1 MARTAKKNITSKKA
15 AKKKVAKRETHT
27 RKVSPPVQEYY
38 VVADDLS
45 GSLSTARLGYDEYLS
60 GIPLHNTLEDA
71 KDYAESCDSDTLPV
85 IYKVTPFL
93 RGTGLTRSIKFEPYT
108 KQ

>member
-1 MARTAKKNITSKKA
+1 MASKKA
-15 AKKKVAKRETHT
+15 TKKKVAKRETHT

-45 GSLSTARLGYDEYLS
+45 GSISTARLRDDEHLS
-60 GIPLHNTLEDA
+60 GGIPLHNTLEDA
-71 KDYAESCDSDTLPV
+71 KNYADSWDSDTLPV

-93 RGTGLTRSIKFEPYT
+93 RGTGLTRSIKFEPYIE
-108 KQ
+108 Q